1 MAAGGRDDHGDG
13 IIAGLGQ
20 GKEIDADALGHGVVD
35 FAGDHDD
42 ARVEIM
48 LVDEAGILDARRGGI
63 VLLIGE
69 AGGGSGGIRIEH
81 S

>member
-1 MAAGGRDDHGDG
+1 MAAGRRDDHGDG

-20 GKEIDADALGHGVVD
+20 GKEIDADALGQGVAD
-35 FAGDHDD
+35 LAGDHDD

-48 LVDEAGILDARRGGI
+48 LVDLAGVLDA
-63 VLLIGE
+63 
-69 AGGGSGGIRIEH
+69 AGGLSLLLLRRSGKGGRCRNSEM